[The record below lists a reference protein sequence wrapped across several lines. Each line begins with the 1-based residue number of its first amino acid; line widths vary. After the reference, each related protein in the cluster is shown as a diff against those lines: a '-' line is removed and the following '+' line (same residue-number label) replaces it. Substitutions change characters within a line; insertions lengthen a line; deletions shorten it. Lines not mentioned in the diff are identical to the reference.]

1 MTPNV
6 TGSKWQNVRQEG
18 RNGHS
23 SYHNVRLNYDKYFQ
37 FLHILLLL
45 IGLVTALLRK
55 YFGLVNLIDGEAKT
69 CQIFF

>member
-23 SYHNVRLNYDKYFQ
+23 SYHNVRLNYDKYFHSC
-37 FLHILLLL
+37 LYYYYLL
-45 IGLVTALLRK
+45 G
-55 YFGLVNLIDGEAKT
+55 
-69 CQIFF
+69 